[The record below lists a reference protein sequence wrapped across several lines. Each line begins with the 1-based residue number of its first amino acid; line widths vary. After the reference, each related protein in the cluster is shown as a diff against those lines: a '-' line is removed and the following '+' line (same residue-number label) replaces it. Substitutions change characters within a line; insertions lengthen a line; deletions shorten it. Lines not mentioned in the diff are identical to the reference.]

1 MKVNLERSM
10 LLIMTETAY
19 KEEEK
24 KRRPT
29 IIGNCICLSSKIIL
43 MFCLADGLYAV
54 ICSW

>member
-1 MKVNLERSM
+1 M

-24 KRRPT
+24 KKKAT
-29 IIGNCICLSSKIIL
+29 IIGNCICLSSKIML
-43 MFCLADGLYAV
+43 MFCLADGLYAA